1 MLRMAESYRKKISQ
15 QLIKVTRRDQAS
27 VVQSATTESDP
38 LHRLKGFIA
47 LAAALKENTVLQSCS
62 GTFRSER
69 GREGSAVRA
78 LRRVDT
84 SCIAVRC
91 KLSSA
96 SEHRW
101 KRPNCWSSTLS
112 GTESGYLFPRL
123 QTLSRSMSARV
134 RAIVSN
140 SIPLKSVRVK
150 NMPDVYEIAGNCRT
164 ESCRTSSSGNLERH
178 TSTRILLAKTKRRIA
193 RSLGAVCL
201 TISPCH

>member
-1 MLRMAESYRKKISQ
+1 M
-15 QLIKVTRRDQAS
+15 
-27 VVQSATTESDP
+27 
-38 LHRLKGFIA
+38 
-47 LAAALKENTVLQSCS
+47 LQSCS
-62 GTFRSER
+62 GTLRSEH

-123 QTLSRSMSARV
+123 QTLSRSMSARM
-134 RAIVSN
+134 RAIFSN

-150 NMPDVYEIAGNCRT
+150 NMPDVYEIAGNCRA
-164 ESCRTSSSGNLERH
+164 ESCRTLSSGNLERH
-178 TSTRILLAKTKRRIA
+178 TSTRVLLVKTKRRIA
-193 RSLGAVCL
+193 RSLGVVFL
-201 TISPCH
+201 TMSPCHGSAKGSIRLVQEEVTISLSIFKDVCKHLRLVEGPVGALNEGSSCRAIPFAIIPY